1 MIPSVQP
8 SLNQASSNL
17 IHQLLCPS
25 EHDQLEQNLYPVLQN
40 LLRQDIPPDL
50 IQGVAALFNQWHE
63 QCYGKALPTTY
74 HDLERSGLSVHLTPT
89 ENHTK
94 LLQELIA
101 KAIGQPHYHLE
112 FLELLYTCGKLGLRL
127 PTLNAQDDQNQVLS
141 QLYYLIRANKPLK
154 EHLQPPQIALPTAH
168 TQSNS
173 WPFLLPLAFLCT
185 GFGLMQ
191 LALMVWTYAL
201 AFI

>member
-1 MIPSVQP
+1 MICAMQP

-17 IHQLLCPS
+17 IHQLLSPS

-63 QCYGKALPTTY
+63 QCYGRALPTTY
-74 HDLERSGLSVHLTPT
+74 QDIERLELTAHLAPI

-112 FLELLYTCGKLGLRL
+112 FLELLYTCGKLGLKL
-127 PTLNAQDDQNQVLS
+127 PTLGKQDDQNQILS

-154 EHLQPPQIALPTAH
+154 EHLQPPQAVLPSIH
-168 TQSNS
+168 THANS
-173 WPFLLPLAFLCT
+173 SAFFMPLAVLCT

-191 LALMVWTYAL
+191 LGLMLWTYVL
-201 AFI
+201 TLV